1 MLFFGKVRIDI
12 TKLKEFGEKL
22 QAGALGPSFTKAT
35 YCLLEDPTVGLNI
48 WEARDR
54 EDLEKKLKPHRVY
67 YTELLEITPMI
78 LPQES
83 QKILMER
90 MKRN

>member
-1 MLFFGKVRIDI
+1 MLFFGKVRINI

-22 QAGALGPSFTKAT
+22 QSGALGPSFTKST
-35 YCLLEDPTVGLNI
+35 HCLQDDPTVGLNI

-67 YTELLEITPMI
+67 YAEVLEIEAVIT
-78 LPQES
+78 PQES
-83 QKILMER
+83 QRILIEQL
-90 MKRN
+90 KK